1 MPSRNPTASRR
12 DYQLDGSRGRT
23 ASSQACARLAPAHSG
38 ESRADRV
45 EVDAPPP
52 RRPAPGR
59 PGTLLGFQVKF
70 LSILANEPAAAG
82 QEVLV
87 VDADDQVVKGLDRL
101 LTRVGLIVTGTHD
114 PIRARDQILNKF
126 FAVALVD
133 ADTPTPGGGIEL
145 LQFSRDKSPL
155 TSVVIMTARKSY
167 ETAVKAFRAGAVD
180 VVLKEPDVVP
190 YLRER
195 VLEAAGDIKATADRN
210 SLFEEV
216 AETHEEFLRRLRD
229 VSHELLDL
237 EDRVTGRTADETDAA
252 ASTISVV
259 LVDDDQD
266 ALEKIERVLTADQGW
281 QFRVAFTGGEAL
293 DVVMQVR
300 PQIVMVKE
308 DLPDLPGSMVVATVR
323 ASAPD
328 ALTLLYSPPDKSG
341 RTGEVKLV
349 EASRVMTLIGSYSEP
364 GQLVAPLNEIREAL
378 RQKAHERRYLQAF
391 RQRHFEFLQRYNGIK
406 NRLKEELDRRK
417 KPR

>member
-1 MPSRNPTASRR
+1 
-12 DYQLDGSRGRT
+12 L
-23 ASSQACARLAPAHSG
+23 
-38 ESRADRV
+38 V
-45 EVDAPPP
+45 V
-52 RRPAPGR
+52 
-59 PGTLLGFQVKF
+59 
-70 LSILANEPAAAG
+70 ANDPAAAG

-87 VDADDQVVKGLDRL
+87 VDADEQVVKGLDRL

-145 LQFSRDKSPL
+145 LQFARDKSPL
-155 TSVVIMTARKSY
+155 TSVVVMTARKSY
-167 ETAVKAFRAGAVD
+167 ETAVKAFRAGAAD

-195 VLEAAGDIKATADRN
+195 VLDAAGEIKATADRN

-237 EDRVTGRTADETDAA
+237 EDRVTGRTRDDTGGDAG
-252 ASTISVV
+252 ISVV
-259 LVDDDQD
+259 LVDDDQN
-266 ALEKIERVLTADQGW
+266 ALQQIERVLTADQGW
-281 QFRVAFTGGEAL
+281 HFRGAFTGGEAL
-293 DVVMQVR
+293 DVMMQVR
-300 PQIVMVKE
+300 PQIVIVKE
-308 DLPDLPGSMVVATVR
+308 DLPDLPGSMVVNTVR

-328 ALTLLYSPPDKSG
+328 AITLLYTPSDQSG
-341 RTGEVKLV
+341 RIGEVKLV
-349 EASRVMTLIGSYSEP
+349 DASRSMTLIANYSGA

-378 RQKAHERRYLQAF
+378 RQKMHERRYLQAF
-391 RQRHFEFLQRYNGIK
+391 RQRHFEFLQRYNAIK
-406 NRLKEELDRRK
+406 QRLQQELDRRK

>member
-1 MPSRNPTASRR
+1 MPTESAS
-12 DYQLDGSRGRT
+12 
-23 ASSQACARLAPAHSG
+23 
-38 ESRADRV
+38 
-45 EVDAPPP
+45 
-52 RRPAPGR
+52 
-59 PGTLLGFQVKF
+59 
-70 LSILANEPAAAG
+70 AG
-82 QEVLV
+82 QEILV

-145 LQFSRDKSPL
+145 LQFARDKSPL

-167 ETAVKAFRAGAVD
+167 ETAVKAFRAGAAD

-237 EDRVTGRTADETDAA
+237 EDRVTGRTADDTAGGAA
-252 ASTISVV
+252 TVSVV
-259 LVDDDQD
+259 LVDDDPD
-266 ALEKIERVLTADQGW
+266 ALPPIERVLPADQGW

-308 DLPDLPGSMVVATVR
+308 DLPDLPGSMVVNTVK

-328 ALTLLYSPPDKSG
+328 ALTLLYSPPGKSG
-341 RTGEVKLV
+341 
-349 EASRVMTLIGSYSEP
+349 
-364 GQLVAPLNEIREAL
+364 
-378 RQKAHERRYLQAF
+378 
-391 RQRHFEFLQRYNGIK
+391 
-406 NRLKEELDRRK
+406 
-417 KPR
+417 